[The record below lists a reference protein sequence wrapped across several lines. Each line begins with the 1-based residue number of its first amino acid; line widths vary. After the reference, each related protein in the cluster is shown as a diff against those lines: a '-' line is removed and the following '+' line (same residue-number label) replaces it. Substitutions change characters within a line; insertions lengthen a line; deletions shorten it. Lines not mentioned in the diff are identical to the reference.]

1 MRSRAT
7 PRSGPRAA
15 RAADAAAATPAA
27 EPAMQSEAQLVMD
40 ALRRIVR
47 SLRQSARA
55 AEDRLGISAA
65 QLFVLHEVGR
75 GSRLSINE
83 LAARTLTDQS
93 SVSVVV
99 KRLAEKRLVERHPSA
114 EDARRTEVMLTTKGR
129 ALLRN
134 APEATQ
140 VELIEGLARLAP
152 DDRAALA
159 RLLTELV
166 AGLESASSDAP
177 MFFEDGEARRPARS
191 RTARRSG

>member
-1 MRSRAT
+1 
-7 PRSGPRAA
+7 
-15 RAADAAAATPAA
+15 
-27 EPAMQSEAQLVMD
+27 MD

-47 SLRQSARA
+47 SLRQAARA

-99 KRLAEKRLVERHPSA
+99 KRLAEKRLVERHSSP

-129 ALLRN
+129 TLLRT

-140 VELIEGLARLAP
+140 VELIEGLERLAP
-152 DDRAALA
+152 TDRAALA

-166 AGLESASSDAP
+166 AGLESASPDAP
-177 MFFEDGEARRPARS
+177 MFFEDGEARRP
-191 RTARRSG
+191 RRRATPRDG

>member
-1 MRSRAT
+1 
-7 PRSGPRAA
+7 
-15 RAADAAAATPAA
+15 
-27 EPAMQSEAQLVMD
+27 MD

-75 GSRLSINE
+75 GSKLSINE
-83 LAARTLTDQS
+83 LAERTLTDQS

-99 KRLAEKRLVERHPSA
+99 KRLAEKRLVERQPSA
-114 EDARRTEVMLTTKGR
+114 EDARRTEVMLTARGR

-140 VELIEGLARLAP
+140 VELIAGLDRLAP
-152 DDRAALA
+152 ADRASLA

-166 AGLESASSDAP
+166 AGLETASSAAP
-177 MFFEDGEARRPARS
+177 MFFEDGEAAVRTRPHAATPER
-191 RTARRSG
+191 

>member
-1 MRSRAT
+1 
-7 PRSGPRAA
+7 
-15 RAADAAAATPAA
+15 
-27 EPAMQSEAQLVMD
+27 MD

-47 SLRQSARA
+47 NLRQSARA

-75 GSRLSINE
+75 GARLSINE
-83 LAARTLTDQS
+83 LAERTLTDQS

-99 KRLAEKRLVERHPSA
+99 KRLAEKRLVERQPSA
-114 EDARRTEVMLTTKGR
+114 EDARRTEVMLTSKGR

-140 VELIEGLARLAP
+140 VELIAGLERLEPA
-152 DDRAALA
+152 DRASLA

-166 AGLESASSDAP
+166 AGLETASNDAP
-177 MFFEDGEARRPARS
+177 MFFEDGETRRP
-191 RTARRSG
+191 RRRRAPTRGV